1 MNNLDLPVGA
11 AHAGLVYASFW
22 SLRDRVAV
30 IAALV
35 IPLAVSAVLVPFR
48 TTIPNTDAALVL
60 VGVIVAIAA
69 NGNRL
74 AGILAAASAAL
85 WFDFFL
91 TSPYERLAIT
101 HRTDIETTVLL
112 LLVGTAVTELAV
124 RGRRQRVLAATDE
137 AYLSALSA
145 TTDLIASGRSTSEVT
160 DLVCTQLTS
169 LLGLCGCRFEQFSFG
184 GIPRLRADGRLH
196 WRDSVWD
203 LDQHGMPSTPVEL
216 LAQARG
222 ATYGRFVL
230 DPTPG
235 SLPALAAR
243 RVATILA
250 SLVAAALASQRR
262 AGH

>member
-1 MNNLDLPVGA
+1 MN
-11 AHAGLVYASFW
+11 ASFW

-30 IAALV
+30 VAALV
-35 IPLAVSAVLVPFR
+35 APFAVSAVLVPFR
-48 TTIPNTDAALVL
+48 TSIPNTDAALVL
-60 VGVIVAIAA
+60 VAVVVAVAA

-101 HRTDIETTVLL
+101 HRSDIETTVLL

-137 AYLSALSA
+137 AYLTALGA
-145 TTDLIASGRSTSEVT
+145 TTEIIATGRSSSEVT

-169 LLGLCGCRFEQFSFG
+169 LLGLRGCRFEQFAFG
-184 GIPRLRADGRLH
+184 GMPRMEADGQLH
-196 WRDSVWD
+196 WRDGVWD
-203 LDQHGMPSTPVEL
+203 LDQHGMPSTSIEL
-216 LAQARG
+216 LAQARS

-230 DPTPG
+230 DPIAG
-235 SLPALAAR
+235 ALPPLAAR
-243 RVATILA
+243 RVAAILA
-250 SLVAAALASQRR
+250 SLVAAALAPTSRTR
-262 AGH
+262 G